1 MKTGSFDVIQI
12 KDGVANSLQVDELKV
27 NKISIRDDI
36 LKSDIGMSAKRVKEL
51 YESQPNTN
59 VFTDEEKQYIKR
71 LIGKNSSVNGGA
83 VISGND
89 NRVTG
94 KSSVF
99 GSRNTVLAND
109 GLVLGNDNTVVH
121 EKCIVVGNNCVST
134 KSNQT
139 IIGGNNLSF
148 KLPLVDD
155 VLESDLPEQGM
166 SLCLDPNDGSLLF
179 KVKYMNEMRVF
190 RAPTYGQTIKINTAV
205 ENNMVKVTP
214 TVRNM

>member
-1 MKTGSFDVIQI
+1 MKSGSYDAIQI
-12 KDGVANSLQVDELKV
+12 KNGIADSLLVNDLKV
-27 NKISIRDDI
+27 NNISIKDEL
-36 LKSDIGMSAKRVKEL
+36 LKSDIGISSKRVKEL
-51 YESQPNTN
+51 YESESNTN

-109 GLVLGNDNTVVH
+109 GLILGNDNTVIH
-121 EKCIVVGNNCVST
+121 EKCIIVGNDCLST
-134 KSNQT
+134 KNNQT

-148 KLPLVDD
+148 KLPLVDNI
-155 VLESDLPEQGM
+155 VETDLPEQGM

-179 KVKYMNEMRVF
+179 KVKFMNEMRVF
-190 RAPTYGQTIKINTAV
+190 RAPTYGQTIKLNTAV

-214 TVRNM
+214 IVRNM